1 MKDRKN
7 KLLKFLTLQNK
18 YINID
23 FIAKTFGV
31 SVRTIKNDLKEL
43 RPILDSQG
51 YNLITKRG
59 VGIKV
64 IKVKNN
70 SQALEKEFVRD
81 NIEEDTYLTDL
92 MSYLLDVDS
101 TSINYMSEKF
111 YVSKSSITN
120 DIERIKKLI
129 FDDFNIELNIDE
141 LGVKVV
147 ADEFYRQQA
156 LAEIDRLRSQNFL
169 DYDGKINYLRGKYGK
184 TTDYVLKI
192 LSEYGITISDAE
204 SLDQYFHTLSLIIVL
219 VERYKKG
226 KVLGN
231 YNNTKQSHDS
241 KGYMIASDINIV
253 FDVGMGE
260 QEASYITDILISD
273 KFDKLSN
280 AENIENKRIFMQF
293 VSQTQSALGT
303 DLYSDVNLMNML
315 SIHFNYMMHRIVNN
329 IKVKNSLASDV
340 YDNYRFIY
348 DLVWLIMEP
357 LLNEEGYSA
366 NYDEIGWL
374 TIYIQAH
381 CISQV
386 EGKKILLIFKGS
398 KSTGMLAKKRISN
411 SIAPND
417 VIYMVSDT
425 LTDTEILDDYD
436 FIISMSNIGIEPNEK
451 VVYISSLVSDSDMK
465 NIMDAYISYFKSEA
479 LINGNSHSTKVL
491 DIFDMCEPEN
501 MLLLDEDSMEGVLSK
516 ICDRAI
522 SKNIVQEEFYQSVID
537 REALAPTFLKNN
549 IAFPHGSY
557 KYVNEFCIFLARNKK
572 AISWGGNKVDFIILI
587 CVDKKNLK
595 IARDLFKNAYYII
608 DNKDE
613 AIYYFELLRKEG
625 KRID

>member
-43 RPILDSQG
+43 KPILDSQG
-51 YNLITKRG
+51 YNLVTKRG

-64 IKVKNN
+64 IKVKNKN
-70 SQALEKEFVRD
+70 TSE
-81 NIEEDTYLTDL
+81 IESGNDKIAEDTYLTDL
-92 MSYLLDVDS
+92 MEYLLDVDT
-101 TSINYMSEKF
+101 TSINSMSEKF

-120 DIERIKKLI
+120 DIDRIRKLI
-129 FDDFNIELNIDE
+129 FDDFNIELNIDGF
-141 LGVKVV
+141 GVRVV

-156 LAEIDRLRSQNFL
+156 FAEIDRIKSQNFL
-169 DYDGKINYLRGKYGK
+169 DYDSKMTYLRAKYEK
-184 TTDYVLKI
+184 TTDYISKI
-192 LSEYGITISDAE
+192 MSEYDITISDAE
-204 SLDQYFHTLSLIIVL
+204 SLDQYFHTLSSIIVL

-226 KVLGN
+226 KTLET
-231 YNNTKQSHDS
+231 YNNTKQSQDS
-241 KGYMIASDINIV
+241 KGYMIVNDINIV
-253 FDVGMGE
+253 FDLSMGYK
-260 QEASYITDILISD
+260 EASYITDILISD
-273 KFDKLSN
+273 KFDKLGSS
-280 AENIENKRIFMQF
+280 ENIENKRIFMQF
-293 VSQTQSALGT
+293 VGQIQSALGT
-303 DLYSDVNLMNML
+303 DLYNDVNLINML
-315 SIHFNYMMHRIVNN
+315 SVHFNYMMHRIVNN
-329 IKVKNSLASDV
+329 IKVKNSLASEI

-357 LLNEEGYSA
+357 LLKEEGFSA

-386 EGKKILLIFKGS
+386 EGKKILLIYKGS

-417 VIYMVSDT
+417 VIYLVSDT
-425 LTDTEILDDYD
+425 LTTYEAIDKYD
-436 FIISMSNIGIEPNEK
+436 FIISMSNIEVEPIEK
-451 VVYISSLVSDSDMK
+451 IVYISSLLNDRDIK

-479 LINGNSHSTKVL
+479 LINGNSHSTRVL
-491 DIFDMCEPEN
+491 DIFNMCKPEN
-501 MLLLDEDSMEGVLSK
+501 MLLLNEDSMEAVLRK
-516 ICDRAI
+516 ICDIAI
-522 SKNIVQEEFYQSVID
+522 SKNIVVEEFYQSVID
-537 REALAPTFLKNN
+537 RETLAPTFLKKG

-557 KYVNEFCIFLARNKK
+557 KYVNEFCIFLVKNKK
-572 AISWGGNKVDFIILI
+572 AIPWGGNKVDFIILI
-587 CVDKKNLK
+587 CVDKENLN

-613 AIYYFELLRKEG
+613 AMYYFELLRKGED
-625 KRID
+625 KND